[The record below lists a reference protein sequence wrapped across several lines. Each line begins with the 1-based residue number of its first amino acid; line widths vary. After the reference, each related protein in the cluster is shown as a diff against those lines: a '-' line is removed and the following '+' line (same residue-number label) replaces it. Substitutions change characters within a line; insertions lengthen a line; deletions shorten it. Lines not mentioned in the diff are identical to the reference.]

1 MLPRSKYIRKAPAYL
16 RNGYKLFASKEL
28 ESMNDSIEIKLTSDR
43 GLSFAMS
50 GCGWLTPFYFGLIEK
65 MREAGYITDSS
76 IMAGTSGGSLGA
88 LVAVAGIHP
97 REGLQLI
104 KDMSLDK
111 TFRDNIDMGLKSVL
125 PSMLP
130 ADITER
136 ANGKLHV
143 CVTKLWPSPSG
154 SIISK
159 FDNVDD
165 IIDIVAASCFIP
177 FYSSPGALF
186 TKITSKS
193 PSEFY
198 IDGGVFGFM
207 PSIGDVRCS
216 PFPTRMLR
224 RSPNI
229 FIKPSVFSTP
239 RYDQY

>member
-1 MLPRSKYIRKAPAYL
+1 
-16 RNGYKLFASKEL
+16 
-28 ESMNDSIEIKLTSDR
+28 
-43 GLSFAMS
+43 
-50 GCGWLTPFYFGLIEK
+50 
-65 MREAGYITDSS
+65 
-76 IMAGTSGGSLGA
+76 
-88 LVAVAGIHP
+88 VAGIHP

-111 TFRDNIDMGLKSVL
+111 TFKNNIDVGLKSVL

-130 ADITER
+130 SDITER

-159 FDNVDD
+159 FDNVED
-165 IIDIVAASCFIP
+165 IIDTVAASCFIP
-177 FYSSPGALF
+177 FYSSPKALF
-186 TKITSKS
+186 TKITSRS
-193 PSEFY
+193 PSEYY

-229 FIKPSVFSTP
+229 FIKSSVFSTP
-239 RYDQY
+239 RLMSWVLSPAPPDVLEEMYKVILCICRHIFMCLYVYMDVYIFMYVFISICRYLFMYVSIYVCGCIYIYIYT

>member
-1 MLPRSKYIRKAPAYL
+1 MLQRSIRKVPAHLSRSSY
-16 RNGYKLFASKEL
+16 RLFASKEL
-28 ESMNDSIEIKLTSDR
+28 ESINDKIEINLNTDK

-65 MREAGYITDSS
+65 MREAGYISDSS
-76 IMAGTSGGSLGA
+76 IIAGTSGGSLGA

-111 TFRDNIDMGLKSVL
+111 TFKNNIDLGLKSVL

-130 ADITER
+130 SDITER
-136 ANGKLHV
+136 ANGRLHV
-143 CVTKLWPSPSG
+143 CVTKLWPSPSA

-159 FDNVDD
+159 FDNVED

-177 FYSSPGALF
+177 FYSSPRALF
-186 TKITSKS
+186 TKITSRS
-193 PSEFY
+193 PSEYY

-207 PSIGDVRCS
+207 PSMRNSQYRTVL
-216 PFPTRMLR
+216 PL
-224 RSPNI
+224 
-229 FIKPSVFSTP
+229 
-239 RYDQY
+239 RYD